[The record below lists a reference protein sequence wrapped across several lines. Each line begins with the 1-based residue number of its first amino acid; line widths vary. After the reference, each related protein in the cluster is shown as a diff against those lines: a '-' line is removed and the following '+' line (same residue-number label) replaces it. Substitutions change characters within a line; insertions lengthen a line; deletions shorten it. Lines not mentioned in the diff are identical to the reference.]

1 MFTIKNRNHIKTI
14 TIINKRYEHIHNE
27 YFEIILKNVPP
38 RWCLL
43 IYIYITPSISFYS
56 THHIYD
62 ASFAATLNND
72 RS

>member
-43 IYIYITPSISFYS
+43 IYINIYPSI
-56 THHIYD
+56 HAIY
-62 ASFAATLNND
+62 FILLNP
-72 RS
+72 SYMMQVLQQL